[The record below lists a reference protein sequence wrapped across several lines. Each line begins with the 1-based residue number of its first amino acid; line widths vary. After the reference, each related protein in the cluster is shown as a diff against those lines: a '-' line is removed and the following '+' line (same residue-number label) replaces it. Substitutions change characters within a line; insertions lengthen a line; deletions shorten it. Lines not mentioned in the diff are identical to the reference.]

1 MNNNVKNIKI
11 NNNNN
16 IIYNY
21 QEEIIAVTKAFVLF
35 KNIFHPITL
44 LDYNDKLGIIN
55 TSIIDKS
62 EKYFNIEKIDF
73 KFYLDKYKFGQA
85 IVRWIKSQNR
95 FDIFECLDKL
105 FYEYNEFLLRI
116 IYFNNDN
123 KKVFILI
130 INEIIIFN
138 DLLIK
143 KLNILETTYSHM
155 VVLNHILLYI
165 EYLENFSKRLN
176 KPL

>member
-1 MNNNVKNIKI
+1 MNNNVKNKKI
-11 NNNNN
+11 EKNNN

-35 KNIFHPITL
+35 KNMFHPITL

-55 TSIIDKS
+55 TPVIDTS

-73 KFYLDKYKFGQA
+73 KFYLDKYNFGQA
-85 IVRWIKSQNR
+85 IVRWFKSQNR
-95 FDIFECLDKL
+95 FDIFECLDKI

-116 IYFNNDN
+116 MFLHNTN
-123 KKVFILI
+123 KNSFVLI

-138 DLLIK
+138 ELLIE

-165 EYLENFSKRLN
+165 EYLQNFSNRLN

>member
-1 MNNNVKNIKI
+1 MNNKI
-11 NNNNN
+11 NNNN

-21 QEEIIAVTKAFVLF
+21 QEEIIAITKAIVLF
-35 KNIFHPITL
+35 KNIFHPIIL
-44 LDYNDKLGIIN
+44 LEYNDKLGIIN
-55 TSIIDKS
+55 TPIITIS
-62 EKYFNIEKIDF
+62 EKYFNTEKINF

-116 IYFNNDN
+116 MFLHNTN
-123 KKVFILI
+123 KNSFVLI

-138 DLLIK
+138 ELLIE

-165 EYLENFSKRLN
+165 EYLQNFSNRLN
-176 KPL
+176 KPLV

>member
-1 MNNNVKNIKI
+1 MNNKIK
-11 NNNNN
+11 NNN

-21 QEEIIAVTKAFVLF
+21 QEEIIAVSKAFVLF
-35 KNIFHPITL
+35 KNILYPITL
-44 LDYNDKLGIIN
+44 LNYNDKLGIIN
-55 TSIIDKS
+55 TTIINKS
-62 EKYFNIEKIDF
+62 EKYFNIEKINF

-95 FDIFECLDKL
+95 FDIFECLDKI

-116 IYFNNDN
+116 MFLHNTN
-123 KKVFILI
+123 KNSFVLI

-138 DLLIK
+138 ELLIE

-165 EYLENFSKRLN
+165 EYLQNFSNRLN

>member
-21 QEEIIAVTKAFVLF
+21 EEEIVAISKAVILF
-35 KNIFHPITL
+35 KNIFHPIIQL
-44 LDYNDKLGIIN
+44 EPNDKLGIIN
-55 TSIIDKS
+55 ESIITTS
-62 EKYFNIEKIDF
+62 EKYFNIEKINF
-73 KFYLDKYKFGQA
+73 KFYLDKHGFGQA

-116 IYFNNDN
+116 MILHNFN

-130 INEIIIFN
+130 INEIIIIN
-138 DLLIK
+138 ELLIN
-143 KLNILETTYSHM
+143 KLNILEATYSHM
-155 VVLNHILLYI
+155 VVLNHVLLYI